1 MARITVRQ
9 QGALSQSSR
18 DWPLFYM
25 NDFSRFGLLVQDL
38 HRAGALLQEAGYS
51 IESGE
56 QELSI
61 SARGDVA
68 LEIMQMM
75 TLLQRQGIGVDTAD
89 LVGCVYQG

>member
-9 QGALSQSSR
+9 QGALSQCSR

-38 HRAGALLQEAGYS
+38 HRAEAALQEAGYS
-51 IESGE
+51 IEPGE

-61 SARGDVA
+61 AARGDAA
-68 LEIMQMM
+68 LEIVQVMA
-75 TLLQRQGIGVDTAD
+75 LLQGQGIGVDTAD